1 MGLNNKLT
9 LAVYSLTAQI
19 RQAGLFLLYPALYGG
34 IAQRD
39 VKLRSCVGGVAQPL
53 PTRKGK

>member
-9 LAVYSLTAQI
+9 PAVLFLDGEI
-19 RQAGLFLLYPALYGG
+19 RQAGLFLLYPALYGS